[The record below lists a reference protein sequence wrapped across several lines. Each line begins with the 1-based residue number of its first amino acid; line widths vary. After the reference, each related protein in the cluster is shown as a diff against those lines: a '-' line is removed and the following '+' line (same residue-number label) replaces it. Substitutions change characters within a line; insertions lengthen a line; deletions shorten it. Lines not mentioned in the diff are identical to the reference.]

1 LLIGWQSS
9 GGLLKH
15 GLQDPQGG
23 RIRRSLLSEHRATS
37 KSKVEF
43 ATHVPA
49 PSVGYPTK
57 EEKLTPGDF
66 ERAGYMFIIT
76 GNDHSGVGD

>member
-1 LLIGWQSS
+1 MGV
-9 GGLLKH
+9 
-15 GLQDPQGG
+15 
-23 RIRRSLLSEHRATS
+23 TS
-37 KSKVEF
+37 KSQVKF
-43 ATHVPA
+43 WGHVPVA
-49 PSVGYPTK
+49 SVGYPTK